1 MNNPSSQLAQS
12 TIIHLAVGAVM
23 ALLWGAFAYRHVLAF
38 HHNGEWSY
46 LLIGISETVTAMFF
60 LLRSAPATV
69 SSDPLDWLFAM
80 AGTFAPLFFMPSDWA
95 LLPEAKHLILIGT
108 ALHIFGMF
116 SLNRSF
122 ALVAARREVKT
133 GGMYK
138 FVRHPLY
145 ASYLLIFTGY
155 VLANT
160 TLANIVI
167 YWLTAGFLYVRMV
180 REEKHLALDPAY
192 QAYMQQVRCRVIP
205 FLI

>member
-1 MNNPSSQLAQS
+1 MNNPSFRLAQS
-12 TIIHLAVGAVM
+12 TVIHFAVGSLM
-23 ALLWGAFAYRHVLAF
+23 ALLWASFAYRHMLAF
-38 HHNGEWSY
+38 YHGDDWSY
-46 LLIGISETVTAMFF
+46 LLIGVSETVTAAFF

-69 SSDPLDWLFAM
+69 SPDPQDWLFAL
-80 AGTFAPLFFMPSDWA
+80 AGTFAPLFFAPSDWA
-95 LLPEAKHLILIGT
+95 LLPEAKHLVLIGT

-155 VLANT
+155 VLTNT

-192 QAYMQQVRCRVIP
+192 RAYMQQVRCRVIP
-205 FLI
+205 FLF